1 MAIHMPT
8 SRAPPASHWA
18 RSKVGSGAAWHHCGS
33 ASKHETRPTTTDR
46 CPRLRVRVGHAARSR
61 TAPLRAL
68 ALGKLAYR
76 KPRANLGESPYS
88 AGARPA
94 AACPGAGGLA
104 RNRGADRYRRG
115 IPSGTGT
122 TRCDARAGRGNR
134 SVRYRGRRIF
144 AWRMTLPPQ
153 LQPVATIKAAQG
165 PGVWSIE
172 TDARGAR
179 LRAVALAGAVA
190 RPGHSFE
197 LWALPQGGGAPVSLG
212 LLPDAGQLERT
223 LSATQQD
230 ALAHASKL
238 AVSLEPPRGSP
249 SGAPTGPV
257 LFVAELKTNV

>member
-1 MAIHMPT
+1 MRHDQPQLIDALASEYVLGTLRGAARRRFERWRSENWHIASRVQTWESRLIPLALGLPPLAPAPEVWRAIEARIGIAEA
-8 SRAPPASHWA
+8 SRAVPA
-18 RSKVGSGAAWHHCGS
+18 RRAAM
-33 ASKHETRPTTTDR
+33 
-46 CPRLRVRVGHAARSR
+46 
-61 TAPLRAL
+61 RAL
-68 ALGKLAYR
+68 A
-76 KPRANLGESPYS
+76 
-88 AGARPA
+88 A
-94 AACPGAGGLA
+94 AVVVCAVAAGGF
-104 RNRGADRYRRG
+104 
-115 IPSGTGT
+115 
-122 TRCDARAGRGNR
+122 
-134 SVRYRGRRIF
+134 F